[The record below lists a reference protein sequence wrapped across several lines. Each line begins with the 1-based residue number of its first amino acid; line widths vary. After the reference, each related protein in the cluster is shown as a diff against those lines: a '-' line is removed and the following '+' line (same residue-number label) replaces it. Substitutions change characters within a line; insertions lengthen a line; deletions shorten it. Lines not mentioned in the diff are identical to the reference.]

1 MIILV
6 NVNLSENQNFKAN
19 YTQILRLVKN
29 ALEDAKLLD
38 QLVIEERSEGF
49 MVKPKLNNK
58 DEKIRAFESL
68 AGSAVDAGDNI
79 KELINMADR
88 KQDWRSKDVE

>member
-1 MIILV
+1 MV